1 MICRAASKR
10 DTQSAPKP
18 EVHASISFAPSARQ
32 ESALQG
38 EVSRREEPKILFLC
52 RCVPRH
58 RSTQQVVMIA
68 TWAKAATPEVA
79 AVRLWVERV
88 VIGLAL
94 CPWARPVHTERSALR
109 FAQTGATGT
118 EGLLCSTLQEMDL
131 LSFPDSRHEST
142 MLVAPL
148 AFTDDFIAFNDFV
161 NDVEDMLRDERR
173 DEEFQL
179 IGFHPQF
186 LFADADEDDAA
197 NYVNRSPHPVLH
209 LLRQD
214 DVTAAVD
221 AHPDSLSISSVNQK
235 LLRSMGGSRLK
246 QLVSA
251 ARSDG
256 CKEARRASDS
266 AASNGGGC
274 PLHVST

>member
-1 MICRAASKR
+1 MAA
-10 DTQSAPKP
+10 
-18 EVHASISFAPSARQ
+18 
-32 ESALQG
+32 
-38 EVSRREEPKILFLC
+38 
-52 RCVPRH
+52 
-58 RSTQQVVMIA
+58 
-68 TWAKAATPEVA
+68 WAKAATPEVA

-109 FAQTGATGT
+109 FAQTGATCT

-131 LSFPDSRHEST
+131 LSLPGSRHEST

-148 AFTDDFIAFNDFV
+148 AFPDDFIAFNNFV
-161 NDVEDMLRDERR
+161 NDVELWLRQERR

-186 LFADADEDDAA
+186 LFAGADPDDAA
-197 NYVNRSPHPVLH
+197 NFVNRSPHPVLH
-209 LLRQD
+209 VLRQE

-221 AHPDSLSISSVNQK
+221 AHPDSLSISKVNQR
-235 LLRSMGGSRLK
+235 LLRSMGGARLR

-251 ARSDG
+251 ARRDG
-256 CKEARRASDS
+256 CKEARRASGS
-266 AASNGGGC
+266 VASEGEGC
-274 PLHVST
+274 PRGVST